1 MKITIR
7 RSDLIRITE
16 YAISQQPDEACGLIG
31 GVDRE
36 DGVRE
41 IRKVYLLTNTDH
53 TNEHFTIDPREQLA
67 SIKDMRAEGISPLGN
82 WHSHPETPSRP
93 SEEDKRM
100 ANDSRAS
107 YLILS
112 LAAKDPVLNAF
123 HVEGAPEA
131 RSVRKEELIILE
143 DVGFEELNAED
154 IEVADF
160 TVTDTIDI
168 TDVACPITF
177 VKTKVALEEL
187 DDGDILQVHINDG
200 EPIQNVPRSVKEEG
214 HEVLRIDNNEDGTFE
229 LFIRKVGD

>member
-1 MKITIR
+1 MKITIK
-7 RSDLIRITE
+7 RSDFDRISE
-16 YAISQQPDEACGLIG
+16 YAASQQPDEACGLIA

-53 TNEHFTIDPREQLA
+53 TNEHFTIDPREHLA
-67 SIKDMRAEGISPLGN
+67 AIKDMRAEGLQPLGN

-93 SEEDKRM
+93 SAEDKRL
-100 ANDSRAS
+100 ANDSKAS

-123 HVEGAPEA
+123 HVEGPEDA
-131 RSVRKEELIILE
+131 RISRKEELEILNDTDE
-143 DVGFEELNAED
+143 KEEEETEL
-154 IEVADF
+154 ADF
-160 TVTDTIDI
+160 AVTDTIDI
-168 TDVACPITF
+168 TDVTCPITF

-187 DDGDILQVHINDG
+187 DEGDILQVHINDG

-214 HEVLRIDNNEDGTFE
+214 HEVLRIDDNGDGTFE
-229 LFIRKVGD
+229 LFIKKVGD